1 MESKQAIQRV
11 LVVEDDS
18 TLAFALKEM
27 LADHGYAISIAK
39 DGDEALRIF
48 RHKPFDIIITDLKM
62 PGISGIELLKR
73 AKEISPSTEV
83 IVVTAYGSIETAI
96 EALRLHAFDFILK
109 PYPMNR
115 LIESVK
121 KALDWS
127 FKERAPVANR
137 IIARPVFGILTGSEN
152 ISISWDNEPDE
163 KITYM
168 LDVCNLNGRVTISFL
183 DMTEEIVKRKQDII
197 SEIRGFIRSGILRR
211 KSLWEITLE
220 LNDYIQKAYGIT
232 DNWRFFTA
240 LHEEREGCLK
250 IYWKGKQKHIFFD
263 SENRKAKDLISNL
276 TEKRLQNGNIE
287 YQLEFKPGDT
297 VVFLPLRT
305 YEYLVSYAGAEKI
318 LTLMEKIWNG
328 NDEDIASRIRN
339 SVKGYDGA
347 NSPGIIALT
356 SKPVGIFR
364 QKKIIGIKTN
374 LSGNREL
381 TQIK

>member
-1 MESKQAIQRV
+1 MEREQTSRRV

-27 LADHGYAISIAK
+27 LEDEGYDISVAK

-83 IVVTAYGSIETAI
+83 IMVTAYGSIENAI

-115 LIESVK
+115 LMESVK

-127 FKERAPVANR
+127 FKERSPV
-137 IIARPVFGILTGSEN
+137 ISHSITRPVYGILTGSEN

-183 DMTEEIVKRKQDII
+183 DMAAEIVKRKQDIL
-197 SEIRGFIRSGILRR
+197 SEIRGFIRNGILRR
-211 KSLWEITLE
+211 KNQSEITLE
-220 LNDYIQKAYGIT
+220 LNDYIRKAYGIT
-232 DNWRFFTA
+232 DNWRFLTA
-240 LHEEREGCLK
+240 RHEEREGYLTL
-250 IYWKGKQKHIFFD
+250 YWKGNQNHILLD
-263 SENRKAKDLISNL
+263 ARNRQAKDLISNL
-276 TEKRLQNGNIE
+276 TEKKHQSGHIE
-287 YQLEFKPGDT
+287 YQLEFNCGDT
-297 VVFLPLRT
+297 IIFLPHRT
-305 YEYLVSYAGAEKI
+305 YEYLVSYKGADRI
-318 LTLMEKIWNG
+318 LTLIDKIWNG
-328 NDEDIASRIRN
+328 RDEDIASRIRN
-339 SVKGYDGA
+339 SVKGDNGA
-347 NSPGIIALT
+347 NSPGIIAVT
-356 SKPVGIFR
+356 SKPVGILR
-364 QKKIIGIKTN
+364 PKKVIGIKTN
-374 LSGNREL
+374 LSGNKEL
-381 TQIK
+381 TQVK